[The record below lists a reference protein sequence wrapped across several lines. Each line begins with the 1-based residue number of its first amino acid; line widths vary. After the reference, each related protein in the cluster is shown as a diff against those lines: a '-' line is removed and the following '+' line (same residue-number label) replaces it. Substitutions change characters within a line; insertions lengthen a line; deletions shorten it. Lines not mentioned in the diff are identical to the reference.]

1 MPDTNTR
8 RMVSNGDA
16 WKRALVIGL
25 IGLLSGSGGAITLGQ
40 VGVLRPDPF
49 TGAQGNVLRLE
60 LERKIE
66 EAESRADRRIDEIE
80 KRLRELEI
88 RSARQHYPK

>member
-1 MPDTNTR
+1 MDR
-8 RMVSNGDA
+8 IADA
-16 WKRALVIGL
+16 VC
-25 IGLLSGSGGAITLGQ
+25 LLSGSGGAITLGQ

-66 EAESRADRRIDEIE
+66 DAEAKTNKRMDELE

>member
-25 IGLLSGSGGAITLGQ
+25 IGLLSGSGGALTLGQ

-49 TGAQGNVLRLE
+49 TGQQGDSLRRE

-66 EAESRADRRIDEIE
+66 AAEARADKRIDEIE
-80 KRLRELEI
+80 KRLRELE
-88 RSARQHYPK
+88 RSPRHTHPK